1 LFTFWQSELIG
12 EFSGFVLKGEGN
24 RLTLEG
30 TLRSYLKSS
39 NSHGLKPQKKLSK
52 KYRDNLKEH

>member
-1 LFTFWQSELIG
+1 MG
-12 EFSGFVLKGEGN
+12 EFSGFYQEIKVVLKE
-24 RLTLEG
+24 EC

-39 NSHGLKPQKKLSK
+39 NSHGLKPQKNLSK

>member
-1 LFTFWQSELIG
+1 MG
-12 EFSGFVLKGEGN
+12 EFSGFYQEIKVVLKG
-24 RLTLEG
+24 EG

-39 NSHGLKPQKKLSK
+39 NFHGLKPQKNLSK

>member
-1 LFTFWQSELIG
+1 MSSLESLADLSF
-12 EFSGFVLKGEGN
+12 KGEGN

-39 NSHGLKPQKKLSK
+39 NFHGLKPQKNLSK
-52 KYRDNLKEH
+52 YYRDNLKEH